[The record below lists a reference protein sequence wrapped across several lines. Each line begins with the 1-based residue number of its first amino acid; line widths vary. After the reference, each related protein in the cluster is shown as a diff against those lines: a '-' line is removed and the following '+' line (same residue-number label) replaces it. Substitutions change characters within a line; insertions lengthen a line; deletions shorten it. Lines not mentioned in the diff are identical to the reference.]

1 MGRVL
6 RDAGNGAPAPKHA
19 GNGQSDDATC
29 TSRRWLTAIG
39 SALAQDPHPLTDP
52 PAESSAEP
60 FDC

>member
-1 MGRVL
+1 V
-6 RDAGNGAPAPKHA
+6 PKLVA
-19 GNGQSDDATC
+19 NGQSDDATC

-60 FDC
+60 FDR